1 MKKACANPSC
11 KPSLERNAKKCQKI
25 LPITSAP
32 HLERQK
38 YPRRAQKSDLT
49 SVSELCYVQMREKHP
64 QYISSP
70 DL

>member
-11 KPSLERNAKKCQKI
+11 KPSLERNAKRCQKI
-25 LPITSAP
+25 LPITSVP
-32 HLERQK
+32 HLERNNTLGGRK
-38 YPRRAQKSDLT
+38 KSNLT

-64 QYISSP
+64 QYIVSH